1 MLVAWLLTKAVNNR
15 KNPNLTDKSPSQ
27 WYEKA
32 ANHTVALVCRQHFVT
47 DLVERIPKCRWWG
60 GTPALSTEKT
70 SLSSLLLH
78 LSFYL
83 SAPSLSPRSAALFLP
98 FQSFQL
104 VHCHLREQC
113 LFLFFGFVMADAHQ
127 FPVKNV
133 IRVKSIVMTTFV
145 KNRSLHRW
153 CHRST
158 SITLWHQYLPRTLK
172 HKSCLLS
179 LTGPSLG
186 QMFSVT
192 IVFYC
197 CMQRQ
202 ITLLCIFVV
211 GLQVDIVVTNQK
223 EINCSWRLF
232 IGVWRRPDSQSDVFN
247 LSCVRLLNFED
258 KMFN

>member
-32 ANHTVALVCRQHFVT
+32 ANHMVALVCRQHFVT

-186 QMFSVT
+186 QMLTVT
-192 IVFYC
+192 DFFHCVLLLHAGRLHCFAFLWLDC
-197 CMQRQ
+197 KL
-202 ITLLCIFVV
+202 TLL
-211 GLQVDIVVTNQK
+211 
-223 EINCSWRLF
+223 
-232 IGVWRRPDSQSDVFN
+232 
-247 LSCVRLLNFED
+247 
-258 KMFN
+258 